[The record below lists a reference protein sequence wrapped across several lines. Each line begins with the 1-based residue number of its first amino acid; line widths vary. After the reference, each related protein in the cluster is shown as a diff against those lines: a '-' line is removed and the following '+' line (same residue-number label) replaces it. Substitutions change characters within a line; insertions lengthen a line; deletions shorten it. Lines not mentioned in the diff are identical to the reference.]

1 MLPIGKTVYLWRT
14 QRRLTQDQL
23 SRAAGISRPN
33 LSDLERGKRELSL
46 KTLRL
51 LAAALKVAPGTLV
64 DGVPP
69 LASEGPLEF
78 SRRELDRIADAAFG
92 DKKLSGR
99 QAEVVDLL
107 KILASNQIS
116 KKSHSGKR
124 RVNAAWLQ
132 FKSALPREIVQ
143 ALIQRIQDRE
153 RLRQN
158 PNEIAGSG

>member
-1 MLPIGKTVYLWRT
+1 MLSIGKTVYLWRSE
-14 QRRLTQDQL
+14 RGLTQEQL
-23 SRAAGISRPN
+23 ARATGIPRPN
-33 LSDLERGKRELSL
+33 LSNLERGKQELSL

-51 LAAALKVAPGTLV
+51 LASVLKVTPGTLV
-64 DGVPP
+64 DGISP
-69 LASEGPLEF
+69 LAVKGPLEF
-78 SRRELDRIADAAFG
+78 SRQELDRIADASFG
-92 DKKLSGR
+92 DKKLGGR

-132 FKSALPREIVQ
+132 FKSALPREIVH

-158 PNEIAGSG
+158 PNEIAGSR